1 MKMLKIELNERVKQ
15 NKQNHLTTTK
25 KNLCDPKKKNRKSV
39 VWIVKE
45 IILRILIE

>member
-1 MKMLKIELNERVKQ
+1 MKMLKIELNKRVKQ

-25 KNLCDPKKKNRKSV
+25 KKSLRSEKKNRKSV